1 MVSGEDLCR
10 MFDVCMFLAD
20 QINVQRTKATAVA
33 TKLGKVC
40 RSQKQKL
47 SEKDSLIEDLQRSA
61 KNASDESIIN
71 DQTIDTNARLM
82 AENLEQQQKI
92 TNLTKELDALLQSLD
107 EQAEETENLRLTA
120 KHAQH

>member
-1 MVSGEDLCR
+1 

-47 SEKDSLIEDLQRSA
+47 SEKDSLIEELRNMATLANEDYF
-61 KNASDESIIN
+61 NYE
-71 DQTIDTNARLM
+71 QTIEDNNRLE
-82 AENLEQQQKI
+82 AKI
-92 TNLTKELDALLQSLD
+92 
-107 EQAEETENLRLTA
+107 
-120 KHAQH
+120 

>member
-1 MVSGEDLCR
+1 
-10 MFDVCMFLAD
+10 
-20 QINVQRTKATAVA
+20 
-33 TKLGKVC
+33 
-40 RSQKQKL
+40 
-47 SEKDSLIEDLQRSA
+47 
-61 KNASDESIIN
+61 
-71 DQTIDTNARLM
+71 M